1 MRHRPRTRSAAL
13 VAVAVLTTAC
23 TGAEVGTDRAPT
35 SASSTASPA
44 APLALPTPTSSPTR
58 THAGSRGGAAVPA
71 GAPDAAPTG
80 ATTSPDSVD
89 PDVTPVRLHVES
101 RAADVTTDAF
111 ATEVAHIL
119 RDPRGW
125 EQAGF
130 NFLLEGAEP
139 APYLLV
145 LAEAAEVDELC
156 LPLDTD
162 GTYSC
167 QNGPV
172 VALNADRWRT
182 ATPSW
187 TGTLADYRRMLV
199 NHEVGHLLHLH
210 HPLPQCSG
218 IGLPA
223 PVMAQQSSGTG
234 LCTENPWPLR
244 WEIELAA
251 RNAEPLAPPAT
262 HDTRDHQPSPPPA
275 TE

>member
-1 MRHRPRTRSAAL
+1 MADVTRTRAAAAL
-13 VAVAVLTTAC
+13 LAAALLAAAC
-23 TGAEVGTDRAPT
+23 TGTSTSTPSPSPASVTATAAAPVPLPSPSPTTSPT
-35 SASSTASPA
+35 SAA
-44 APLALPTPTSSPTR
+44 
-58 THAGSRGGAAVPA
+58 RGGPRPAPA
-71 GAPDAAPTG
+71 GAPDADPTG
-80 ATTSPDSVD
+80 STPSID
-89 PDVTPVRLHVES
+89 PGTTPVRLHVES
-101 RAADVTTDAF
+101 RARGVPTGQF
-111 ATEVAHIL
+111 AAEVADIL
-119 RDPRGW
+119 TDPRGW

-130 NFLLEGAEP
+130 TFLFDGSEP
-139 APYLLV
+139 APYMLV

-187 TGTLADYRRMLV
+187 TGSLADYRRMLV

-210 HPLPQCSG
+210 HPLPQCGG

-244 WEIELAA
+244 WEVELAA
-251 RNAEPLAPPAT
+251 RKAEPLAPPAT